1 VREYGTSLRTY
12 AGLFATEL
20 SAIVAALIAGLWLN
34 SLWLLIFLV
43 PLVLKIIATVGR
55 VPREPLKWGTT
66 LDAPE
71 KKEFFEM
78 ADG

>member
-34 SLWLLIFLV
+34 SLWLLIFLM
-43 PLVLKIIATVGR
+43 PLVLKISASVGR
-55 VPREPLKWGTT
+55 VPREPLNGG
-66 LDAPE
+66 LH
-71 KKEFFEM
+71 
-78 ADG
+78 